1 LKSHTNLKLNLKL
14 NLDLLYIKMGVVS
27 LIVAGTMCKDPI
39 KGVILGIGKNNKIP
53 WNVKEDLARFK
64 GLTQGHVV
72 VMGRKTYES
81 IGRPLPGRINFV
93 LSKQNFL
100 HKDVTIFNNFESL
113 QNELDKR
120 TENIYI
126 IGGTALYNEYIL
138 KADSIYLTE
147 IYHKYECDT
156 FFPEIPG
163 NFKIVRNSEKFETKS
178 GIKYRFIDYLKSDKK
193 LNEMVYLNHCK
204 EILDKGTER
213 TDRTGTGTVS
223 IFGSQ
228 IRFDISES
236 YPLLTTK
243 FVSHKNIIEELLWI
257 LRGDT
262 DVKILEDRGVKI
274 WSANV
279 SREFLDNQGKFDYT
293 EGILEYGYGYQLRRQ
308 NGTFDQLE
316 YILNLLKTDPFSR
329 RILWNLWTGSDIKK
343 SVLVPCH
350 YSFQLYVEENYGIKY
365 LSGMITLRSQDFF
378 LGNPYNL
385 GSYTALIYLLAKK
398 TGMVPKDLIMSFGD
412 AHIYS
417 NHLNQVTEQL
427 NKLIRSSPKLIIS
440 DLVIDKDWKDL
451 TLKDFE
457 VIGYY
462 PHSSITAKMA
472 V

>member
-1 LKSHTNLKLNLKL
+1 
-14 NLDLLYIKMGVVS
+14 MGIVS
-27 LIVAGTMCKDPI
+27 LIVAGTVCKNPI
-39 KGVILGIGKNNKIP
+39 KGTILGIGKDNGIP
-53 WNVKEDLARFK
+53 WDVKEDLIRFK

-72 VMGRKTYES
+72 VMGRKTYDS
-81 IGRPLPGRINFV
+81 IGTPLPGRINFV
-93 LSKQNFL
+93 LSKRTEFI

-113 QNELDKR
+113 KNELIKR
-120 TENIYI
+120 NENIYI
-126 IGGTALYNEYIL
+126 IGGTSLYKEFMD
-138 KADSIYLTE
+138 KATYIYLTE

-163 NFKIVRNSEKFETKS
+163 NFKIVRNSEKFVSKN
-178 GIKYRFIDYLKSDKK
+178 GVKYRFIDYTYSPSMK
-193 LNEMVYLNHCK
+193 LNETMYLNQCK
-204 EILDKGTER
+204 EILKKGNFR
-213 TDRTGTGTVS
+213 SDRTNTGTVS

-262 DVKILEDRGVKI
+262 NVKILEDRGVKI

-279 SREFLDNQGKFDYT
+279 SRDFLDNQGKVDYT

-316 YILNLLKTDPFSR
+316 YVLNLLKTDPFSR
-329 RILWNLWTGSDIKK
+329 RIMWNLWTGSDIDR

-350 YSFQLYVEENYGIKY
+350 YSFQLYVEEVDDIKY
-365 LSGMITLRSQDFF
+365 LSGMITMRSNDTF
-378 LGNPYNL
+378 LAGNYNCC
-385 GSYTALIYLLAKK
+385 SYTALIYLLAKK

-427 NKLIRSSPKLIIS
+427 NRSIRSSPKLILNDS
-440 DLVIDKDWKDL
+440 VIDKDWEDL
-451 TLKDFE
+451 SFQDFE

-462 PHSSITAKMA
+462 PHPSIAAKMA